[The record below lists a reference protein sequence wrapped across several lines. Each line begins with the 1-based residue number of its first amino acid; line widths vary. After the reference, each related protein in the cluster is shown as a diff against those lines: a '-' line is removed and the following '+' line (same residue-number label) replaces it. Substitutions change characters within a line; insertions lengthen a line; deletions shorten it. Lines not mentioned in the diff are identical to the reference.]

1 MPLFPDRTVFT
12 GQLRGNAMWW
22 YGCSNGPSTFF
33 GPIMMLLFMVACMA
47 IMFFM
52 MRRHLQ
58 PNGHGSAAFSDSRL
72 GPWRNAGG
80 TDRENRQTTAA
91 FEEYRE
97 ETLRRLE
104 GEQTAFKS

>member
-1 MPLFPDRTVFT
+1 
-12 GQLRGNAMWW
+12 
-22 YGCSNGPSTFF
+22 
-33 GPIMMLLFMVACMA
+33 MMLLFMVACLAM
-47 IMFFM
+47 MFFM

-72 GPWRNAGG
+72 GPWRNAGS
-80 TDRENRQTTAA
+80 TDTENRQTTAA

-104 GEQTAFKS
+104 GEQTAFKSFLDQLRLAKDRAEFEQFMTQRKFG